1 MSVRR
6 LAPPELQPKEFAFT
20 AKNLDWAKREVTK
33 YPEGRQASAVIALLW
48 RAQEQNGGLLP
59 QKAIEYVAGM
69 LGMANIRVLEVAT
82 FYTMFLLQ
90 PVGRKAHVQWC
101 GTTPCLLGGGE
112 EIKKVCERRIAHD
125 QFHVSADGD
134 FSWEEVECLGACVNA
149 PMVLIG
155 SDTYEDLT
163 PESFEKVLDAIA
175 RGETPKPGSQSGRQY
190 SAPIGGDTTLLEQPQ
205 TLLDVPQPSTA

>member
-20 AKNLDWAKREVTK
+20 AANLDWTKRETAK

-48 RAQEQNGGLLP
+48 RAQEQNGGWLP
-59 QKAIEYVAGM
+59 QKAIEYVAEL
-69 LGMANIRVLEVAT
+69 LGMPKIRVLEVAT

-101 GTTPCLLGGGE
+101 GTTPCLLRGAE
-112 EIKKVCERRIAHD
+112 EIKKVCERRINHE

-155 SDTYEDLT
+155 RDTYEDLT

-175 RGETPKPGSQSGRQY
+175 RGEKPKPGPQIDRQY
-190 SAPIGGDTTLLEQPQ
+190 SAPIGGDTTLLDIPQ
-205 TLLDVPQPSTA
+205 TLPDVPQPSKA